1 MQGEAAVPFL
11 DNPGALR
18 QVARVPATDSSSI
31 APAAHDPQGP
41 KGDGDRDRDARPR
54 SVAFA
59 PPVATQAIGV
69 FDSGVGGLTVAR
81 AVLARLPGERLVY
94 LGDTARVPYGMR
106 SAQTVLRYSRNA
118 ARFLLHNTVKL
129 VLIACNTAS
138 AAALDELRAELPVG
152 VLGAVE
158 PGAAAAAAATRSA
171 VVGVI
176 GTLATVRSG
185 AYERALLAQNPALK
199 VHTAACPL
207 LVPLIEEGWTADQDP
222 VSELVVRRYLTE
234 LRQRAPELD
243 TLVLGCTHYPLL
255 APLLQRVAG
264 ELWGHP
270 IALVDSAQAMAEA
283 AAAELARRQL
293 LAADPLPELPTPG
306 EPPRRRATDR
316 LRCFVTDEAR
326 VAEVG
331 ARFLGRDLGPIELV
345 DLVDT
350 GAHGTW

>member
-1 MQGEAAVPFL
+1 VPVE
-11 DNPGALR
+11 P
-18 QVARVPATDSSSI
+18 VASPHTAS
-31 APAAHDPQGP
+31 PKDPS
-41 KGDGDRDRDARPR
+41 ARPL
-54 SVAFA
+54 AA
-59 PPVATQAIGV
+59 EQAIGV

-81 AVLARLPGERLVY
+81 AVLRRLPSERLVY

-118 ARFLLHNTVKL
+118 AGFLLRQSVKL

-152 VLGAVE
+152 VLGAVQ
-158 PGAAAAAAATRSA
+158 PGASAAVAATRSG

-185 AYERALLAQNPALK
+185 AYERALRAEDPALT

-207 LVPLIEEGWTADQDP
+207 LVPLIEEGWTAADDP
-222 VSELVVRRYLTE
+222 VCDQVARRYLRE

-255 APLLQRVAG
+255 ATVLGRVAS
-264 ELWGHP
+264 ELWGRP
-270 IALVDSAQAMAEA
+270 ITLVDSAQAMAEA
-283 AAAELARRQL
+283 AAAELQRRRL
-293 LAADPLPELPTPG
+293 LAAVTPAPEPEQ
-306 EPPRRRATDR
+306 EPEQEPANIPPARRAVDR
-316 LRCFVTDEAR
+316 LRCYVTDEAR

-331 ARFLGRDLGPIELV
+331 ARFLGRDLGAIELV
-345 DLVDT
+345 DL
-350 GAHGTW
+350 

>member
-1 MQGEAAVPFL
+1 
-11 DNPGALR
+11 
-18 QVARVPATDSSSI
+18 VPATDSSSI
-31 APAAHDPQGP
+31 APATRDPQGP
-41 KGDGDRDRDARPR
+41 DGGDGDRDRGRERERERDRDRDGDRDRDRAARPG
-54 SVAFA
+54 SGAFA
-59 PPVATQAIGV
+59 PPLASQAIGV

-138 AAALDELRAELPVG
+138 AAALTELRAELPVG

-207 LVPLIEEGWTADQDP
+207 LVPLIEEGWTADHDP

-234 LRQRAPELD
+234 LRQRAPALD

-255 APLLQRVAG
+255 APLLQRVAD

-283 AAAELARRQL
+283 AAAELAARLL
-293 LAADPLPELPTPG
+293 LAGDPSSD
-306 EPPRRRATDR
+306 PPRRRATDR

-350 GAHGTW
+350 GAHGTS

>member
-1 MQGEAAVPFL
+1 M
-11 DNPGALR
+11 R
-18 QVARVPATDSSSI
+18 
-31 APAAHDPQGP
+31 DPQGP
-41 KGDGDRDRDARPR
+41 PADGDGVARPPG
-54 SVAFA
+54 VVFA
-59 PPVATQAIGV
+59 PPVANQAIGV

-138 AAALDELRAELPVG
+138 AAALTELRAELPVG

-207 LVPLIEEGWTADQDP
+207 LVPLIEEGWTADHDP

-234 LRQRAPELD
+234 LRQRAPALD

-255 APLLQRVAG
+255 APLLQRVAD

-283 AAAELARRQL
+283 AAAELAARQL
-293 LAADPLPELPTPG
+293 LADPVPDLSNSPNSPNSPSSSN
-306 EPPRRRATDR
+306 PPRRRATDR

-350 GAHGTW
+350 GAHGTS